1 MMGFKLMVTKSRYYF
16 LEFIPY
22 YRRKIG
28 CCSTLRSVTLTKSKF
43 LKLSKISINKNE
55 VVGRAGEPDSPFLSP
70 LIHSTCWNVSIVC
83 LSNTILTTFYNH
95 LWVYNFFRCETKQK
109 VVPVFFSLQTLP
121 VCGAVKISTRSL
133 SSSVCPYTLATLLVG
148 YFSCVVSGFS
158 VFSISPHLLQQL
170 KRKKQTGRRAHQIS
184 TLFLAAYTHLYDSSV
199 IARCF
204 HLLMGNLTFHSNTKK
219 PEFSP
224 NRVTRKD

>member
-109 VVPVFFSLQTLP
+109 VVPVFFRYKHCQF
-121 VCGAVKISTRSL
+121 AVQWRSVREAWAQVFARTRWL
-133 SSSVCPYTLATLLVG
+133 LYLLATFLVW
-148 YFSCVVSGFS
+148 FLVSRF
-158 VFSISPHLLQQL
+158 F
-170 KRKKQTGRRAHQIS
+170 R
-184 TLFLAAYTHLYDSSV
+184 
-199 IARCF
+199 F
-204 HLLMGNLTFHSNTKK
+204 HRICCSN
-219 PEFSP
+219 
-224 NRVTRKD
+224 